1 MAPLRALPKTYERD
15 IERYLVNQIAKRLK
29 GKVYKLSGIRGI
41 QDRLI
46 VLPRGIVW
54 FVEVKREDGK
64 ISPLQVR
71 RRKELQRLGHHT
83 AVVWSRPEV
92 DHLLTRIRN
101 E

>member
-1 MAPLRALPKTYERD
+1 MATLRKLPKTYERD
-15 IERYLVNQIAKRLK
+15 IERYLVNQVTKRLK
-29 GKVYKLSGIRGI
+29 GKVYKLSGLRGI
-41 QDRLI
+41 QDRLV

-64 ISPLQVR
+64 VSPLQAR
-71 RRKELQRLGHHT
+71 RRKELQALDHHT
-83 AVVWSRPEV
+83 AVVWSRQEI